1 MNREK
6 ETGKQEQ
13 MKHQT
18 GAGKQKNKSHA
29 AKVSFGISKKLF
41 LGFAVILLC
50 LVVLGIVLMTAMKK
64 TNQDSAEALE
74 YATTI
79 SETLEQVQTNAA
91 LISADLSILT
101 NISYSLEL
109 EEYKNDAM
117 TRIQRNEE
125 LMGRFLGR
133 EDYVDDK
140 TQEYIDGFLQNVATT
155 DQQITDIIKYAENMN
170 YVKAQRVYN
179 EYVPIQNEINDIL
192 GELITYS
199 NERVSMV
206 SKEARE
212 YSGRV
217 QVAFLVL
224 MAGACVIAVV
234 IAVIISRYI
243 ITMVQKMESFAEVLK
258 KGDLENRL
266 EVHSGDEF
274 GRLGAALNE
283 ANQSLGATLKVIA
296 SANETMT
303 GVLEHCTNEIQ
314 FLNDAAQDVAAA
326 AQELSAQTEGT
337 ANSCVEV
344 DANVQSVADDIEKVS
359 SHTANCRKMVHES
372 ASEMTKASEHMERA
386 QQNMQDT
393 FGELRGTLQ
402 KYLED
407 AKSVVQIDEMSSSIL
422 DIAEQTNLLSLNASI
437 EAARAGEAGKGF
449 AVVASE
455 ISKLA
460 LDSRKNVE
468 KIQSVTSLVQQSV
481 LGLIDSANRL
491 LKFVDSDVNQ
501 DYGTMIE
508 NMRQNAERMQD
519 FASIM
524 EELNG
529 FAGNANQS
537 SAVILDSVHNITNIA
552 KEGSSATETVATKV
566 SNITES
572 VGSINEK
579 IRDLNEAAGGLETVL
594 LQVKRQSKQN

>member
-1 MNREK
+1 MTSEKEKGMRKREK
-6 ETGKQEQ
+6 KQNETRNRGK
-13 MKHQT
+13 
-18 GAGKQKNKSHA
+18 GKGHA
-29 AKVSFGISKKLF
+29 AKVRFSISKKLF

-50 LVVLGIVLMTAMKK
+50 LVVLGIGLISAMKK
-64 TNQDSAEALE
+64 TNQDYAEVVE

-101 NISYSLEL
+101 NISYSSEV
-109 EEYKNDAM
+109 EEYKNDAL
-117 TRIQRNEE
+117 TRIARNEE
-125 LMGRFLGR
+125 LMGSFLSR
-133 EDYVDDK
+133 EDYVDAK
-140 TQEYIDGFLQNVATT
+140 TQEYIDAFLENIAQT
-155 DQQITDIIKYAENMN
+155 DQQISEIIANAEAMS

-179 EYVPIQNEINDIL
+179 EYVPIQNEINNIL

-199 NERVSMV
+199 NERVNAV
-206 SKEARE
+206 SDGARE
-212 YSGRV
+212 YSGRIQLV
-217 QVAFLVL
+217 FLGL
-224 MAGACVIAVV
+224 MAVACVIAVV

-243 ITMVQKMESFAEVLK
+243 ISMVQKMKAFAEILK
-258 KGDLENRL
+258 KGDIENRL
-266 EVHSGDEF
+266 EVRVGDEF
-274 GRLGAALNE
+274 GSLGAALNE

-296 SANETMT
+296 SANETMAE
-303 GVLEHCTNEIQ
+303 VLEHCTNEIQ
-314 FLNDAAQDVAAA
+314 YLNDATQDVAAA

-337 ANSCVEV
+337 ADTCMEV
-344 DANVQSVADDIEKVS
+344 DSNVQSVADDIENVS
-359 SHTANCRKMVHES
+359 SHTANCREMVHES
-372 ASEMTKASEHMERA
+372 AQEMTKASEHMEKA
-386 QQNMQDT
+386 QQNMLDT
-393 FGELRGTLQ
+393 FGELRETLQ

-460 LDSRKNVE
+460 QDSRKNVE

-491 LKFVDSDVNQ
+491 LHFVDSDVNQ

-508 NMRQNAERMQD
+508 HMRQNAERMQD

-529 FAGNANQS
+529 FAVNADQS
-537 SAVILDSVHNITNIA
+537 STAILNSVHNITNIA
-552 KEGSSATETVATKV
+552 KDSSSATETVATKV
-566 SNITES
+566 YNITEG
-572 VGSINEK
+572 VGRISRK
-579 IRDLNEAAGGLETVL
+579 IQELNEAASGLETVL
-594 LQVKRQSKQN
+594 LQVKQAE